1 MDLCTFIWR
10 RYGKLLNEI
19 REALEELQHKN
30 PEVFGEKVAYGKMK
44 QDDVPDLWNYITFNR
59 VQIKKSGT
67 SLRDCN
73 LYYQINMIHEDYI
86 PENAVFLLIE
96 RLSKING
103 LKEANEDV
111 VFDYTIKAKTDTV
124 VEAAVILFTEPVK
137 GYRKRGTT

>member
-1 MDLCTFIWR
+1 
-10 RYGKLLNEI
+10 
-19 REALEELQHKN
+19 
-30 PEVFGEKVAYGKMK
+30 
-44 QDDVPDLWNYITFNR
+44 
-59 VQIKKSGT
+59 
-67 SLRDCN
+67 
-73 LYYQINMIHEDYI
+73 MIHEDYI